1 MGAPV
6 RADRPLGVENA
17 AGWGRHTAIFLAGRG
32 YDVRDVCA
40 NRTPRQDR
48 GRQRGK
54 SDTLDSERIARETL
68 VSAASGVRRGRAVCC
83 GSLVRQK
90 SWTNWAHVTE

>member
-1 MGAPV
+1 MW
-6 RADRPLGVENA
+6 RPQPA
-17 AGWGRHTAIFLAGRG
+17 AFLAGRG

-40 NRTPRQDR
+40 NRTPRNDR

-68 VSAASGVRRGRAVCC
+68 
-83 GSLVRQK
+83 
-90 SWTNWAHVTE
+90 AHLLLPKDA